1 MPDYHPTPA
10 LAAAKL
16 AVMAECP
23 YVQKHKTAGLTY
35 SFAGEADLIASLR
48 PALLRHGLSVAPVK
62 VTILE
67 QGRYQ
72 TVKGSLLNHVLVAV
86 TYRLTHAA
94 SGEAEECE
102 VLGEASDAGD
112 KAAPKALTGAMKYF
126 LRQTF
131 LIETGDDTDR
141 HSSDD
146 QEAAVPGNAELV
158 TRLTRFD
165 SRLAA
170 AGIAA
175 PGACLAY
182 VLEKGK
188 AAGLPP
194 AIERWPGRAAQLAQT
209 LAREFHQA
217 ARQKKA
223 TVNA

>member
-1 MPDYHPTPA
+1 MRS
-10 LAAAKL
+10 
-16 AVMAECP
+16 CP

-48 PALLRHGLSVAPVK
+48 PTMLCHGLSVAPVK
-62 VTILE
+62 VTVLE

-86 TYRLTHAA
+86 VYRLTHAA

-112 KAAPKALTGAMKYF
+112 KAAPKAMTGAMKYF

-131 LIETGDDTDR
+131 LIETGNDPDR
-141 HSSDD
+141 SASDA
-146 QEAAVPGNAELV
+146 QEAAVPGHAELV
-158 TRLTRFD
+158 ARLTRFD

-170 AGIAA
+170 SCLAD

-188 AAGLPP
+188 AVGLPP
-194 AIERWPGRAAQLAQT
+194 TLERWPGRAVQLAQT

-217 ARQKKA
+217 ARQKKP

>member
-1 MPDYHPTPA
+1 MPDHPTPA

-16 AVMAECP
+16 EVMRSCP
-23 YVQKHKTAGLTY
+23 YVQKQKSAGLNY

-48 PALLRHGLSVAPVK
+48 PALLLHGLSVAPVK
-62 VTILE
+62 VTVLE

-86 TYRLTHAA
+86 TYRLTHAS

-131 LIETGDDTDR
+131 LIETGDDPDR
-141 HSSDD
+141 YSSDE
-146 QEAAVPGNAELV
+146 QEAAVPGNAELL

-170 AGIAA
+170 AGISA

-194 AIERWPGRAAQLAQT
+194 TIERWPGRAAQLAQT